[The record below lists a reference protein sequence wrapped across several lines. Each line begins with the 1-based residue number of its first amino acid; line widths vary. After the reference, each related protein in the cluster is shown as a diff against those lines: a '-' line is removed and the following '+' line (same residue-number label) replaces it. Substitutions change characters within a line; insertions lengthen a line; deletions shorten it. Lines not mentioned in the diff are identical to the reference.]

1 MLVDAV
7 IFDWSGT
14 ISDDL
19 DVVIDATNRLLDR
32 LGSKFNVTKDY
43 LRKNYKP
50 DYMDFYKKL
59 GINASRPEINKLY
72 KEEFLRSKIKPRMLE
87 NVAEILNWIKSD
99 GKKIF
104 VVSSHPLELLKKE
117 SEDYGLSHL
126 IEKFYADSIKKEDA
140 INEIIKIYNYHK
152 SKVVFVGDTFV
163 DIDAGKAAGVITV
176 AVLTGYQDLE
186 TIKIH
191 KPEFVMDGV
200 SGLREIF
207 N

>member
-87 NVAEILNWIKSD
+87 NVAEILNWLKSD

>member
-14 ISDDL
+14 ISDDM
-19 DVVIDATNRLLDR
+19 DVAIDASNRVLDR
-32 LGSKFNVTKDY
+32 LGCKFRITKDY
-43 LRKNYKP
+43 MRKNYRP

-87 NVAEILNWIKSD
+87 HSAEILNWLKSN

-104 VVSSHPLELLKKE
+104 VISSHPPELLKKE
-117 SEDYGLSHL
+117 AEDYNLFRL
-126 IEKFYADSIKKEDA
+126 IEKFYPDSIKKEDD
-140 INEIIKIYNYHK
+140 IDKIVKLHNYDK
-152 SKVVFVGDTFV
+152 NKVVFVGDTFV
-163 DIDAGKAAGVITV
+163 DIDAGKAAGVVTV
-176 AVLTGYQDLE
+176 AVLTGYQDKE
-186 TIKIH
+186 TIEMH
-191 KPEFVMDGV
+191 KPGFIIDGV
-200 SGLREIF
+200 GGLREIV

>member
-1 MLVDAV
+1 MQADVV

-19 DVVIDATNRLLDR
+19 DAVIDASNNVLYR
-32 LGSKFNVTKDY
+32 LGSNFKITKDY

-59 GINASRPEINKLY
+59 GINASRKEMNRLY
-72 KEEFLRSKIKPRMLE
+72 KEEFLRSKIKPKML
-87 NVAEILNWIKSD
+87 AHAKEILEWLNSND
-99 GKKIF
+99 KKIF
-104 VVSSHPLELLKKE
+104 VVSTHPMELLKKE

-126 IEKFYADSIKKEDA
+126 IEKFYADSIKKEDD
-140 INEIIKIYNYHK
+140 IDEIIKSCNCDRK
-152 SKVVFVGDTFV
+152 KVIFVGDTFV

-176 AVLTGYQDLE
+176 AVLTGYQDIK

-191 KPEFVMDGV
+191 NPEFIMDNIG
-200 SGLREIF
+200 GLREII